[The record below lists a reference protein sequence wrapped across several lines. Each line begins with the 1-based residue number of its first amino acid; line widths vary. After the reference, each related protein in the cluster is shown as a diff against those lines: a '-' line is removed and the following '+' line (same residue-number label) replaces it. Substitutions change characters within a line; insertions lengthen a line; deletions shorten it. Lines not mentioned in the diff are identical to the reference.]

1 MISKFR
7 MCIQVSKQKTPIECH
22 EYRPYRFPKFDEKLT
37 KLYTFLQFEP
47 RIYLLRVADAR
58 IQILYPV
65 LFMITQRRFARG
77 EGHPTKSKPQT
88 TLHASVY
95 TFGKGVSLI
104 WAVRIAGK
112 STRRL
117 FRYAVHLLLHG
128 LEFREYQSQIC
139 L

>member
-1 MISKFR
+1 

-22 EYRPYRFPKFDEKLT
+22 SYRPYRFPKFDEKLT
-37 KLYTFLQFEP
+37 KLYTVLQFEP

-65 LFMITQRRFARG
+65 SFMITQRRFARG

-95 TFGKGVSLI
+95 TFGEGVSLI
-104 WAVRIAGK
+104 YRRK